1 MNKRLILVLAF
12 ALVVGLAFAAYA
24 EVQNVKVSGDLTV
37 MGVARDNFDLTKVPE
52 PRVNMTSNN
61 NLDDKDRDI
70 LSIARV
76 RVDAD
81 LTDNVTATVRLLN
94 ERVWNGDST
103 LATQANRNIGLNT
116 AVNNNDNRDSVN
128 VDLAYVTLKEFL
140 YSPLS
145 LKVGRQELRF
155 GNGFIVGDPDTNLYS
170 AVTNLSEGDLSARKS
185 FDALRA
191 TLDYNPLVVDLVYA
205 KTQSGAANLHDD
217 VDLVGGNASYE
228 LNKDTTL
235 EGFFFSKITGTNAPA
250 TWNVDSNSATGFTGT
265 GIGGPIGA
273 LTKDE
278 SDIVNTIGVRAANKT
293 VKNLALD
300 GQIAYQ
306 FGRYNPK
313 YDPNA
318 RIDASGGGIG
328 GSANSAKNAARHAWA
343 AQLMANYDLKDAKYV
358 GKYNPILK
366 ASYTYLSGNNRDN
379 NKTTYKGWDTMFEDQ
394 SIGHILNAI
403 FADTNMHKMGLG
415 AKAKLTDDITAN
427 FDYVSAWFDKKIPAG
442 RAWVPS
448 GIATAA
454 ATARQFISKDS
465 AQKFIGN
472 EFDAVVTY
480 DYTEDVQF
488 ALLGGLFLASKNI
501 EDVQTGTRTGQSAAA
516 TELIG
521 SMKVTF

>member
-12 ALVVGLAFAAYA
+12 ALVVGLSFTAYA

-37 MGVARDNFDLTKVPE
+37 MGVARDNFDLSKTPE
-52 PRVNMTSNN
+52 PRVNETSNN
-61 NLDDKDRDI
+61 TLDDHDRDI

-116 AVNNNDNRDSVN
+116 QINNNDNRDSVN
-128 VDLAYVTLKEFL
+128 IDLAYVTLKEFL

-145 LKVGRQELRF
+145 LKIGRQELRF
-155 GNGFIVGDPDTNLYS
+155 GNGFIVGDPDTNIYS

-250 TWNVDSNSATGFTGT
+250 TWNVDSGSATYFTNTLAGSF
-265 GIGGPIGA
+265 
-273 LTKDE
+273 KDE
-278 SDIVNTIGVRAANKT
+278 SDIVNTVGVRATNKT
-293 VKNLALD
+293 VKNLAVD
-300 GQIAYQ
+300 GQVAYQ

-318 RIDASGGGIG
+318 RVDATGGG
-328 GSANSAKNAARHAWA
+328 ANGMNNTAKTGPRSAWA

-366 ASYTYLSGNNRDN
+366 ASYTYLSGENRDN
-379 NKTTYKGWDTMFEDQ
+379 NKRTHKGWDTMFEDQ
-394 SIGHILNAI
+394 SIGHIMNAI

-415 AKAKLTDDITAN
+415 AKAKVTDDITAN
-427 FDYVSAWFDKKIPAG
+427 FDYVAAWFAKKIPSG
-442 RAWVPS
+442 RSWVPS
-448 GIATAA
+448 GIATTA
-454 ATARQFISKDS
+454 ATARRFISTNS
-465 AQKFIGN
+465 GESFMGN

-488 ALLGGLFLASKNI
+488 ALLGGIFLPNKTI
-501 EDVQTGTRTGQSAAA
+501 QETQTGTLRQNQSAAA